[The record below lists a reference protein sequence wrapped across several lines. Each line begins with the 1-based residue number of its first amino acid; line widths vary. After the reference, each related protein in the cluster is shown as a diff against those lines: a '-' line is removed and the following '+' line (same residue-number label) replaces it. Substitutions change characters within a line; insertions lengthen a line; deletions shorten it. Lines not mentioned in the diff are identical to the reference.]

1 MNRRAGSYDGFIG
14 LGGGSAMDT
23 AKAINLM
30 LHSEGDIRRWRV
42 PNSPSMRTLPLLCVP
57 TTAGT
62 GSEVTRGVVITDP
75 ATHEKIVFMGLA
87 CLPQAAIVDPD
98 LTRELPFRIAADTG
112 LDALTHAIEAYV
124 SRKRNDHTDAMALNA
139 MRLIGPNII
148 PACVSR
154 DAVREAD
161 AGRHPRRHGVLQRFG
176 SPGPRHEPA
185 ARLLLQDAARYV
197 ERRAAGRS
205 HRLLHP
211 RRARPLRRL
220 LAAIGFADASDS
232 DQAANDKLVQGLVG
246 LARELKVPTLAEFGI
261 DKGEYFGKNPG
272 DDLAGHRQ
280 RQSNNNPRVATTDE
294 IAGIYNR
301 IWQ

>member
-1 MNRRAGSYDGFIG
+1 MTAVEAGADAFRAGSYDGFIG
-14 LGGGSAMDT
+14 LA
-23 AKAINLM
+23 AAAPWIPPAINLM

-139 MRLIGPNII
+139 MRLIAPTSFRPVF
-148 PACVSR
+148 PAMPKHE
-154 DAVREAD
+154 EAD

-176 SPGPRHEPA
+176 SPGPRHEPT

-211 RRARPLRRL
+211 AVPDRYAACSRHRLR
-220 LAAIGFADASDS
+220 
-232 DQAANDKLVQGLVG
+232 
-246 LARELKVPTLAEFGI
+246 
-261 DKGEYFGKNPG
+261 
-272 DDLAGHRQ
+272 
-280 RQSNNNPRVATTDE
+280 
-294 IAGIYNR
+294 
-301 IWQ
+301 